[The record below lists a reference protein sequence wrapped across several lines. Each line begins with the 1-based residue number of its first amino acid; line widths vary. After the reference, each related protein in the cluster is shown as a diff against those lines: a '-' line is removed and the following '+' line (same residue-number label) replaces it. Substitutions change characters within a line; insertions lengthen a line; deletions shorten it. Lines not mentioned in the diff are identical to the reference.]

1 MARKI
6 GLVCFAL
13 VLILA
18 SVLSRGEST
27 TAQTPARH
35 TTIVVSYIEYEWWML
50 AWEDSELLCRILI
63 DHEGVPTP
71 AEVQTQCGAV
81 LVEIW
86 LNTPPCEA
94 ASAPGSDASS
104 CDGVYLHLIAY
115 QPTERQVPVELPV
128 PTVYVNLEGCTPSPP
143 ENLCPTI
150 PSLLL
155 TGEEPLPNEQ
165 IVAIHGTFDGQAF
178 SCPGSICKI
187 QLQPTPQEGILV
199 EFWAESSFGDF
210 SETYTAQVRVIDT
223 GVSTTPGGGG
233 WYVDVVSTQW
243 IGAPLATCTRI
254 WQALPPTGGPP
265 EWLSTPDEPEL
276 LASGDPYFYLGGRL
290 IAQGL
295 VDVSECVSG
304 GLQPNGYA
312 DTCGLEKS
320 KGMILPWQNQFDQG
334 IIDVAKQTGI
344 PAQLMKNL
352 FAQESQFWPGV
363 FRVPYEYGL
372 GQITDMGADS
382 LLFWNESFYEQFC
395 PLVLTEETCATDYM
409 NLNEENQALLRG
421 ALAMQ
426 ADSSCATCPAGIDLS
441 HAEFS
446 INLFAQTLQAN
457 CSQVNQTIYTA
468 TQKSAGS
475 AANYEDLWRFT
486 IANYHAGAGCVSF
499 AIHQAWQ
506 NTGELTWENV
516 SARFTEACKGA
527 VPYVDKISGR

>member
-1 MARKI
+1 
-6 GLVCFAL
+6 
-13 VLILA
+13 
-18 SVLSRGEST
+18 
-27 TAQTPARH
+27 
-35 TTIVVSYIEYEWWML
+35 
-50 AWEDSELLCRILI
+50 
-63 DHEGVPTP
+63 
-71 AEVQTQCGAV
+71 
-81 LVEIW
+81 
-86 LNTPPCEA
+86 
-94 ASAPGSDASS
+94 
-104 CDGVYLHLIAY
+104 
-115 QPTERQVPVELPV
+115 
-128 PTVYVNLEGCTPSPP
+128 
-143 ENLCPTI
+143 
-150 PSLLL
+150 
-155 TGEEPLPNEQ
+155 
-165 IVAIHGTFDGQAF
+165 
-178 SCPGSICKI
+178 
-187 QLQPTPQEGILV
+187 
-199 EFWAESSFGDF
+199 
-210 SETYTAQVRVIDT
+210 
-223 GVSTTPGGGG
+223 
-233 WYVDVVSTQW
+233 
-243 IGAPLATCTRI
+243 
-254 WQALPPTGGPP
+254 
-265 EWLSTPDEPEL
+265 
-276 LASGDPYFYLGGRL
+276 
-290 IAQGL
+290 
-295 VDVSECVSG
+295 
-304 GLQPNGYA
+304 LQPNGYA

-409 NLNEENQALLRG
+409 NLDEENQALLRG
-421 ALAMQ
+421 ALALQ

-457 CSQVNQTIYTA
+457 CAQVNQTIYTA